1 MKFTDVR
8 IRLISSEN
16 NKLKAVAIV
25 TIDDCFVV
33 RDIRVIEGNQ
43 GYFVAMPNRKTADGN
58 YVDIAHPIST
68 PTREELNRV
77 VLEAYEKAKNEQ
89 NN

>member
-68 PTREELNRV
+68 QTREELNRV